1 MPEPPS
7 RKVVRSYR
15 VVFRRRWRIYRLQNW
30 RLPLPGGLELRSIG
44 YWLACLA
51 ALALLANLPL
61 IGLAVGAL
69 PASLRLLALP
79 VAGAWAL
86 SRWELDGRSPHR
98 ALAGLAAW
106 RARPR
111 VLAALRRCP
120 AEGGELALAAK
131 VAIAADLYGPSYP
144 RGRLRGP
151 ARVLLRYPVAVT
163 LRGRPARRGHQPRRA
178 GGECPLLA
186 PLAHRRRAASQRQD
200 ARGPRRADRDL
211 RDRAGAAVRPPH
223 YFFWGNLVLR
233 SPSEAWAVYEL
244 EGQSYPGL
252 SEQRKIEVGERLEA
266 LSYSIAADFQI
277 LRVARAF
284 DAEAY
289 VRRALTT
296 LDPRHGRRERF
307 AAHLAEH
314 RSEFERREALRP
326 EIYLAVRLAPPGGAG
341 PLGGALEGAAALWG
355 AIAERLGFEQAHGL
369 GAAQIAA
376 LRREEEAAFER
387 VLGYLEC
394 TRVGPRRLAA
404 LIRRAYTRGLGEPDA
419 DRGLRTAGAELPGPR
434 WGGAL

>member
-51 ALALLANLPL
+51 ALTLLANLPL

-106 RARPR
+106 WARPR

-144 RGRLRGP
+144 RGRLGGP
-151 ARVLLRYPVAVT
+151 ARVLLRYPVTVT
-163 LRGRPARRGHQPRRA
+163 VEGVPRGAATSRA
-178 GGECPLLA
+178 A
-186 PLAHRRRAASQRQD
+186 RAAS
-200 ARGPRRADRDL
+200 ARCWRL
-211 RDRAGAAVRPPH
+211 
-223 YFFWGNLVLR
+223 
-233 SPSEAWAVYEL
+233 SPTA
-244 EGQSYPGL
+244 
-252 SEQRKIEVGERLEA
+252 
-266 LSYSIAADFQI
+266 
-277 LRVARAF
+277 
-284 DAEAY
+284 
-289 VRRALTT
+289 
-296 LDPRHGRRERF
+296 
-307 AAHLAEH
+307 
-314 RSEFERREALRP
+314 
-326 EIYLAVRLAPPGGAG
+326 AG
-341 PLGGALEGAAALWG
+341 PLHSAKTLEVPAGRTV
-355 AIAERLGFEQAHGL
+355 IFE
-369 GAAQIAA
+369 
-376 LRREEEAAFER
+376 
-387 VLGYLEC
+387 
-394 TRVGPRRLAA
+394 TGPV
-404 LIRRAYTRGLGEPDA
+404 
-419 DRGLRTAGAELPGPR
+419 PR
-434 WGGAL
+434 